1 MSRHLLCIGFIIS
14 LTLHAHAALL
24 EAYAPIVAASKQREA
39 AAQKALADWRAKR
52 DSLTKQ
58 WKAVEAKL
66 LAFAPAADAA
76 LVARLKALDAE
87 LKAMKPAQF
96 TAHAQFVAYDRLTDE
111 RARLVK
117 AMAQAESAR
126 LTAARRQPG
135 AKALAAE
142 WEKLQVQVVAAEN
155 EMAFMQAR
163 RDSIIR
169 AEKGVIRTITP
180 QPEVVDPK
188 AERRRLVVP
197 APADAAVRRAEFAR
211 RNSPEGVREVG
222 ERFFSQMTLTLP
234 GLEEVA
240 QLVKAGRHD
249 AALEAYKRYFFAKLL
264 AAKAGDA
271 AEPEDDDEGNRDG
284 EATLS
289 HSVFPPPSAA
299 EIQRA
304 LDGVAVE
311 TVTGKTPVR
320 VEAVLGQPGALPW
333 VFAAVDDEVQLT
345 VCRRLGYPGK
355 TGDALL
361 HSYAVGGPREH
372 LVRWSEILDDWT
384 LNWRRDVERSPLPV
398 RDYNLLYVCRLQG
411 TRDKLRTLSQM
422 RPSFVADL
430 PAATFARWL
439 MAMNE
444 EYVASAIRLGRSGLY
459 NFRIMALNSMLPTSL
474 AMQEFHIH
482 RWAVREGWRQVDNN
496 FIYKIR
502 RDGANFEFAND
513 GHENTDQFMT
523 LPFHALREWNRQPEW
538 LEPFWQEEFMDNFLG
553 NARYRVHNVRPDGWC
568 YRLSVRQQRGR
579 YIGERP
585 EYKVNLLAHEDELRR
600 RLWKVFR
607 VGQPE
612 PEPRIASESLAF
624 QGYSYLRAGWE
635 PEDDFLFFQTIG
647 QPILSGREESTGF
660 SLSGGG
666 SMRLLNPATTV
677 DGRIQNAHHGLVM
690 NPGGKAPFA
699 CYGRNE
705 VKTNRFHAGAQFDFT
720 EGEFAGVYSMTHPR
734 DAWDVFGLYG
744 YESAL
749 AKAQSRAQKAGKEY
763 VDEPIRGV
771 RQARQVIALRGKS
784 AYLVTD
790 LVQSEQLHRFTQDYT
805 IYTPVRAEH
814 LEKRVA
820 LRADAK
826 PFTADAAARILTT
839 HNAGL
844 PDLQLRHFSALP
856 LEYRMGRNNFG
867 DDQKKMSKRER
878 QQGDVAKLV
887 QFSQQVAVDWQGRGA
902 QMLVTLVQTGEPL
915 RDVRPLAP
923 GVDSAGFTGT
933 LADGTAVAY
942 LAAATPR
949 ELTVGG
955 VQANAAALLVVGT
968 HGLAL
973 DCTRIAGLAPESRDF
988 VFRVE
993 QGKVVLGEPIY
1004 RPIQPVVISPEANV
1018 FTDTATVT
1026 LTSGTPGVE
1035 IHYTLDGSRPV
1046 PSSPRYTAPF
1056 TVDKTCRVQ
1065 ARAFRQGVTED
1076 VWQQD
1081 GTHATVVSSAVLR
1094 KETPRAPVAPASTA
1108 PGLRYE
1114 YFAGIWT
1121 EVMARSLTMPA
1132 QKTGVLPKLLDVS
1145 PRATDG
1151 GFGLRYDGFLEVPHD
1166 GVYTFHAP
1174 REFLFPDN
1182 DCGYDLRVFVAGLE
1196 WNPAVRWHAHGT
1208 WSIALKAGKHPIRV
1222 AYADLR
1228 LRPHKV
1234 ELMWGFPHPD
1244 FTWKGTAPELH
1255 ISGPD
1260 LAKQRIPD
1268 ALLSHVPN

>member
-1 MSRHLLCIGFIIS
+1 MSRHLLYLGIIFS
-14 LTLHAHAALL
+14 LTLRAHAALP
-24 EAYAPIVAASKQREA
+24 EAYAPVIAASKQRETS
-39 AAQKALADWRAKR
+39 AQKALADWRAKR
-52 DSLTKQ
+52 DDLTKQ

-66 LAFAPAADAA
+66 LAFAPVADAA
-76 LVARLKALDAE
+76 AAARLKQLDAE

-111 RARLVK
+111 RAKLARDI
-117 AMAQAESAR
+117 AGAESGR
-126 LTAARRQPG
+126 LAEAQRKPEAT
-135 AKALAAE
+135 ALAAE

-155 EMAFMQAR
+155 EMVFMQAR

-188 AERRRLVVP
+188 AEQRRLVL
-197 APADAAVRRAEFAR
+197 APPGDAAARRAEFAR

-264 AAKAGDA
+264 AAKAGDG
-271 AEPEDDDEGNRDG
+271 AEAEDDDEGNRDG

-289 HSVFPPPSAA
+289 HSVFPPPSAV

-304 LDGVAVE
+304 LDGVVVE
-311 TVTGKTPVR
+311 VVAGKTPVR
-320 VEAVLGQPGALPW
+320 VETTLGQPGALPW
-333 VFAAVDDEVQLT
+333 VLAAAGDEVQLAA
-345 VCRRLGYPGK
+345 CRALGFPGK
-355 TGDALL
+355 TGEALL
-361 HSYAVGGPREH
+361 HSYAVGGAREH
-372 LVRWSEILDDWT
+372 LQRWCEILDDWT

-411 TRDKLRTLSQM
+411 LRDKLRTLAQM
-422 RPSFVADL
+422 RPAFVDDL
-430 PAATFARWL
+430 PAPTLARWL

-444 EYVASAIRLGRSGLY
+444 EYVSAAIRLGRSGLY

-482 RWAVREGWRQVDNN
+482 QWAVREGWRQVDNN

-523 LPFHALREWNRQPEW
+523 LPFNALREWNRQPFW
-538 LEPFWQEEFMDNFLG
+538 LEPFWQEEFLDNFLA
-553 NARYRVHNVRPDGWC
+553 NTRYRVHNLRPDGWC

-607 VGQPE
+607 VGRPE
-612 PEPRIASESLAF
+612 AEPRVLSESLAF

-647 QPILSGREESTGF
+647 QPSLSGREENTGF
-660 SLSGGG
+660 SLFGRGTA
-666 SMRLLNPATTV
+666 RLLAPATTV

-699 CYGRNE
+699 CYGRNA
-705 VKTNRFHAGAQFDFT
+705 VKTNRWHAGAQFDFT
-720 EGEFAGVYSMTHPR
+720 EGEFTGVYSMTHPR

-749 AKAQSRAQKAGKEY
+749 AKAQGRAQKAGQEH

-771 RQARQVIALRGKS
+771 RQARQIIALRGKS

-790 LVQSEQLHRFTQDYT
+790 MVHSEQPHRFTQDYT

-814 LEKRVA
+814 LEQRLA
-820 LRADAK
+820 LRGDAR
-826 PFTADAAARILTT
+826 PFTADAAARTMLTR
-839 HNAGL
+839 NDGL
-844 PDLQLRHFSALP
+844 ADLQLRHFSALP
-856 LEYRMGRNNFG
+856 LEYRTGRSNFG
-867 DDQKKMSKRER
+867 GDVKKLSKRDK

-887 QFSQQVAVDWQGRGA
+887 QFSQQIAVDWQGRGA
-902 QMLVTLVQTGEPL
+902 QLLVTLVQTGEPL
-915 RDVRPLAP
+915 RDVLALTP
-923 GVDSAGFTGT
+923 GADSAGFTGT
-933 LADGTAVAY
+933 LADGTAVGY

-949 ELTVGG
+949 ELATGG
-955 VQANAAALLVVGT
+955 VTANAGALLVAGA

-973 DCTRIAGLAPESRDF
+973 DCTRIAGITPEDRDF
-988 VFRVE
+988 VFRVAA
-993 QGKVVLGEPIY
+993 GKVVMGEPIY
-1004 RPIQPVVISPEANV
+1004 RPIQPVEISPAANV

-1026 LTSGTPGVE
+1026 LASATPGVE
-1035 IHYTLDGSRPV
+1035 IRYTLDGSRPV
-1046 PSSPRYTAPF
+1046 PASPCYTAPF
-1056 TVDKTCRVQ
+1056 IVDKTCRVQ
-1065 ARAFRQGVTED
+1065 ARAFRKGVTED

-1094 KETPRAPVAPASTA
+1094 KETPLAPVALARTA

-1132 QKTGVLPKLLDVS
+1132 QKTGVLPRLLDVS

-1151 GFGLRYDGFLEVPHD
+1151 AFGLRYAGFLEVPQD

-1182 DCGYDLRVFVAGLE
+1182 DCGYDLRVFIAGQE

-1208 WSIALKAGKHPIRV
+1208 WSIALKAGKHPFRV

-1228 LRPHKV
+1228 LRPHKT

-1244 FTWKGTAPELH
+1244 FTWKGTAPVLE
-1255 ISGPD
+1255 ITGFG

-1268 ALLSHVPN
+1268 AMLSHVPN